1 MLWGKK
7 VVEWSATPEDAFRHL
22 VVLNDRWAL
31 DGRDPNSYA
40 GIGWVMGRY
49 DHPWPP
55 ERPVFGTVRFMSS
68 DSARKKLELDAYLRR
83 HARA

>member
-1 MLWGKK
+1 
-7 VVEWSATPEDAFRHL
+7 
-22 VVLNDRWAL
+22 
-31 DGRDPNSYA
+31 
-40 GIGWVMGRY
+40 MGRY